1 LEYIRIAEFLKNS
14 FMVYLELIYVFF
26 KIGLFGFGGGYA
38 MISLIQF
45 EVVEHFGWMTM
56 QEFSDVLAISQT
68 APGAISINTATYVGF
83 NIGGMSGA
91 IVATLALCTPS
102 FILMYFVIKTLL
114 KNAEN
119 RYVQYI
125 FSGLRPAVAGLIF
138 AAALLLM
145 NSGNFPDAGI
155 DKNNLSVII
164 CAVAFIAFYFYKVN
178 PVLLIILSGVCGFLI
193 Y

>member
-1 LEYIRIAEFLKNS
+1 
-14 FMVYLELIYVFF
+14 MVYLELIYVFF

>member
-1 LEYIRIAEFLKNS
+1 
-14 FMVYLELIYVFF
+14 MVYLELIYVFF

-45 EVVEHFGWMTM
+45 EVVDHFKWMTM
-56 QEFSDVLAISQT
+56 QEFADILAISQIT
-68 APGAISINTATYVGF
+68 PGPISINSATYVGF
-83 NIGGMSGA
+83 KVGGITGA
-91 IVATLALCTPS
+91 VVATLALCLPS

-119 RYVQYI
+119 RYVQYV

-145 NSGNFPDAGI
+145 NTENFPDAGLGM
-155 DKNNLSVII
+155 NNFSIII
-164 CAVAFIAFYFYKVN
+164 CAATFIASYFYKVN
-178 PVLLIILSGVCGFLI
+178 PILLIILAGACGFIITL
-193 Y
+193 